1 MSSALSRSQTADAT
15 EHLSGGAG
23 VNLSSLAHRAISEMI
38 RDRRLRGGEPII
50 EARLAEALGISRT
63 PLREAL
69 QRLEG
74 EGLVRKVA
82 NRSYMVR
89 LVDLGEYLHSLK
101 VREILEGEAATLA
114 IGNIPGETLAAT
126 RHEIEALRFSTSYHT
141 QAHWQSDDNLH
152 GLSVE
157 HCGNPVMADMI
168 RALRVTTRLFEIAR
182 LKDRVEPDSA
192 EHLAI
197 LAALEA
203 GDRRAARAA
212 VQQHCR
218 SLRDFALA
226 TVR

>member
-1 MSSALSRSQTADAT
+1 MAAALTIPDAAGPPDILSAVQ
-15 EHLSGGAG
+15 G
-23 VNLSSLAHRAISEMI
+23 VNLSSLAHRSISEMI

-50 EARLAEALGISRT
+50 EARLADTLGISRT

-82 NRSYMVR
+82 NRSYVVR
-89 LVDLGEYLHSLK
+89 LVDLGEYLHSMK
-101 VREILEGEAATLA
+101 VREILEGEAAALA
-114 IGNIPGETLAAT
+114 IGNIPGEAAAAT
-126 RHEIEALRFSTSYHT
+126 RHEIEALRFSTAYHT
-141 QAHWQSDDNLH
+141 HAHWQSDDNLH
-152 GLSVE
+152 GLYVD
-157 HCGNPVMADMI
+157 HCGNPVMAEMI
-168 RALRVTTRLFEIAR
+168 RALRVATRLFEIAR
-182 LKDRVEPDSA
+182 LRDRVEPDSA

-203 GDRRAARAA
+203 GDRRGARNA
-212 VQQHCR
+212 VQMHCR

>member
-1 MSSALSRSQTADAT
+1 MSTALSSTDPSRAT
-15 EHLSGGAG
+15 DHLAAAQGM
-23 VNLSSLAHRAISEMI
+23 NLSSLAHRAISDMI
-38 RDRRLRGGEPII
+38 RDRRLKGGESII
-50 EARLAEALGISRT
+50 EARLADTLGISRT

-89 LVDLGEYLHSLK
+89 HVDLGEYLHSLK
-101 VREILEGEAATLA
+101 VREILEGEAAVLA
-114 IGNIPGETLAAT
+114 IGAIPGEELASV
-126 RHEIEALRFSTSYHT
+126 RHEINVLLRATPYHT
-141 QAHWQSDDNLH
+141 DAHWRSDDNLH
-152 GLSVE
+152 GLYIE

-168 RALRVTTRLFEIAR
+168 RALRVTTRLFEIAK
-182 LKDRVEPDSA
+182 LKDRLEPDSG

-197 LAALEA
+197 LEALEA
-203 GDRRAARAA
+203 GDKRAARNT
-212 VQQHCR
+212 VLTHCR